1 MEKELRKSKVLTYAG
16 AFIAILIG
24 SGFAT
29 GQELLQFF
37 AAYGLKGLIGVL
49 VSFVLFAFVG
59 VEFVTYGHKYHLE
72 NPNDIYKKI
81 AGDKVGKFYDYFSV
95 FFLFLSYTVMIA
107 GAQATLVQQYN
118 APKFV
123 GGIILGIVV
132 IATVVFGL
140 STIVDIIGKIGPV
153 IVVLALLV
161 GGISISKNF
170 GNLGESLELIKT
182 LNANKE
188 IIKASDIGFLPAA
201 LTYVGFN
208 MIWLAAFCAK
218 VGDEAENFHEA
229 RKGQILGAVG
239 FSAAIFVMAIAII
252 LSIGKLYNSQIPSL
266 VLADE
271 INRVFGTIFSLTII
285 LGIYTSAVPL
295 LWSPVARFRKEGTKE
310 FKSLTIIL
318 GIAGMII
325 GLSIEFDL
333 LVKYVYVING
343 YLGLIL
349 LAIMIYK
356 SFKRKEIEK
365 Y

>member
-1 MEKELRKSKVLTYAG
+1 M
-16 AFIAILIG
+16 
-24 SGFAT
+24 
-29 GQELLQFF
+29 
-37 AAYGLKGLIGVL
+37 
-49 VSFVLFAFVG
+49 
-59 VEFVTYGHKYHLE
+59 
-72 NPNDIYKKI
+72 
-81 AGDKVGKFYDYFSV
+81 
-95 FFLFLSYTVMIA
+95 
-107 GAQATLVQQYN
+107 
-118 APKFV
+118 
-123 GGIILGIVV
+123 
-132 IATVVFGL
+132 
-140 STIVDIIGKIGPV
+140 
-153 IVVLALLV
+153 LALLV

-170 GNLGESLELIKT
+170 GNLSQSLELIKT

-188 IIKASDIGFLPAA
+188 IIKASEIGFLPAA

-218 VGDEAENFHEA
+218 VGDEAENFNEA

-295 LWSPVARFRKEGTKE
+295 LWTPVARFRKEGTKE

-318 GIAGMII
+318 GIAGMIV

-365 Y
+365 